1 MIFYYQYPLYILI
14 IFTTMQ
20 LNTTHTQTTTPL
32 KDNSTLLSR
41 GNISVKPMGIQINKN
56 EYKIGD

>member
-1 MIFYYQYPLYILI
+1 
-14 IFTTMQ
+14 MQ